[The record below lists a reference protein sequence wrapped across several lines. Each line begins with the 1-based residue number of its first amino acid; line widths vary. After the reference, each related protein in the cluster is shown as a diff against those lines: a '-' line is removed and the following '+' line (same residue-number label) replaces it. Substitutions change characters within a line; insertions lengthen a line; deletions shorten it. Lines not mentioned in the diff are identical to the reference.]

1 MSLFIGTPSLGPF
14 FAATHFQFGGYG
26 TLYAELKHVDY
37 NRGVL
42 SSAYV
47 TKKPYKKLTL
57 SVSARD
63 LVPYCLNY
71 ACLLED
77 HQSQVGLGKYG
88 TCL

>member
-1 MSLFIGTPSLGPF
+1 MSPFIGTPSLGPF
-14 FAATHFQFGGYG
+14 FAATHFQLGGYG
-26 TLYAELKHVDY
+26 TLYAEFKHVDY

-57 SVSARD
+57 RVSAQD
-63 LVPYCLNY
+63 LVPYSVNY

-77 HQSQVGLGKYG
+77 YTSLK
-88 TCL
+88 